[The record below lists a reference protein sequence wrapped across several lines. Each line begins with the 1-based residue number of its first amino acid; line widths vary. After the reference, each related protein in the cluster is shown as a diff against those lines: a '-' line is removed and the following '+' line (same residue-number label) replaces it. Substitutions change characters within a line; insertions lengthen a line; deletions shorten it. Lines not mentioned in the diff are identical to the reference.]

1 MIERRTVAP
10 LLAAAPLAMLAL
22 APMHAVAAS
31 PRHLSEAEMR
41 SRFTGRMLTDGAH
54 WSETYDKSG
63 RLVVNDVG
71 NVSTGTWR
79 VADGRLCKLR
89 PGVLDGCYEV
99 WIDHDAVELRHTW
112 YAPVLATLKEPT
124 PRR

>member
-1 MIERRTVAP
+1 MIERRAAA
-10 LLAAAPLAMLAL
+10 LLVVAAPLAMLAI
-22 APMHAVAAS
+22 APVQAVAAS
-31 PRHLSEAEMR
+31 QRHLSEAEIR
-41 SRFTGRMLTDGAH
+41 SRFIGRVLTDGAH
-54 WSETYDKSG
+54 WSETYEKSG

-89 PGVLDGCYEV
+89 PGVLDECYEV
-99 WIDHDAVELRHTW
+99 WIDHDAVELRHTR